1 MFRAFRYSF
10 ILAKIYGMT
19 ARTYVGSAFQDLL
32 RLKRLEEIY
41 DVLFPGKRGSAPE
54 ESLSAELEARIVEA
68 GIRSV
73 MDVMAMLDDPP
84 EVLVHLLRRY
94 EYQNVKSIVRSLVN
108 AGTEKPILR
117 DLGKYARVRYEGAG
131 DPEKALSAGPYA
143 WVLPHLR
150 SAPLVE
156 IENMLDRDYF
166 ARLLALAKR
175 LSPPDRRGVLRLVSL
190 EIALTNAV
198 WALRLRFFFGMDARA
213 AVPLMIPGTVD
224 AQRKA
229 IAEAFEIP
237 PDSAEGWR
245 RWKYAWMVE
254 DQLGE
259 AFRAPDPVRAEQKS
273 ARRLALRAHQ
283 LLHEDPF
290 TLTPIAAFF
299 KLKELETGMLKIAVE
314 ARRLSVPERDVL
326 SLVGAG

>member
-1 MFRAFRYSF
+1 MFRTFRYAF
-10 ILAKIYGMT
+10 VLAKIYGMT
-19 ARTYVGSAFQDLL
+19 AKTYVGAAFQDLL
-32 RLKRLEEIY
+32 RLKKLDEIF
-41 DVLFPGKRGSAPE
+41 DVLFPGERPAVEE
-54 ESLSAELEARIVEA
+54 ESLSAELEARVVKAAI
-68 GIRSV
+68 GSV
-73 MDVMAMLDDPP
+73 TDVLSMLGDPP

-94 EYQNVKSIVRSLVN
+94 EYQSLKSVIRSVVN
-108 AGTEKPILR
+108 GGSEKPIVR
-117 DLGKYARVRYEGAG
+117 DLGKYAQARLDGAV
-131 DPEKALSAGPYA
+131 DPERAIGASPYA

-156 IENMLDRDYF
+156 IENMLDREYYS
-166 ARLLALAKR
+166 RLLALAGR
-175 LSPPDRRGVLRLVSL
+175 LPGPDRSGVLRLVNL

-198 WALRLRFFFGMDARA
+198 WALRLRFFFGMDAPA
-213 AVPLMIPGTVD
+213 ATALMIPGSMG
-224 AQRKA
+224 AHRRA

-237 PDSAEGWR
+237 ADSAEAWR

-259 AFRAPDPVRAEQKS
+259 AFRAPDPVRAEQKA

-283 LLHEDPF
+283 FLHQDPF

-299 KLKELETGMLKIAVE
+299 KLKELEAEMLTIAVE
-314 ARRLSVPERDVL
+314 ALRLSIPEHDVL